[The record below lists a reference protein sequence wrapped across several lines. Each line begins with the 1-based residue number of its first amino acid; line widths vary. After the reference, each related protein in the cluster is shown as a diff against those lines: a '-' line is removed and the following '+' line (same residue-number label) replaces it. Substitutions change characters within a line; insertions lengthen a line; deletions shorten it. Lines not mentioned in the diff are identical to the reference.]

1 MPRGKRDVTKL
12 RNYTSAISVQQT
24 LSEIDALLLANNSS
38 GISKVFR
45 DGEVV
50 EIIFTIKDQDQYQLN
65 VQISVD
71 VESVKQVLVE
81 EMQSSRSRK
90 IRADTLS
97 NVEDQAKRTAWRL
110 QYEMLALQMSAIKL
124 KQAKIDQVFLAN
136 IVSQNGTTIYSAL
149 SSGKTKLLGLTHEK
163 ET

>member
-24 LSEIDALLLANNSS
+24 LSEIDELLLANNSS

-45 DGEVV
+45 DGEVI
-50 EIIFTIKDQDQYQLN
+50 EIVFTIKDQDGYQLN

-71 VESVKQVLVE
+71 IESVKQVLID

-90 IRADTLS
+90 IRSDSL
-97 NVEDQAKRTAWRL
+97 NNIEEQAKRTAWRL
-110 QYEMLALQMSAIKL
+110 QYEMLSIQMSAIKL
-124 KQAKIDQVFLAN
+124 KQMKVDQVFFAN
-136 IVSQNGTTIYSAL
+136 IISQNGTTIYSAL

-163 ET
+163 